1 MPDDDYEKTTV
12 GCGCASCAKINDKM
26 EKTKQTNAL
35 LDFAEISLQWD
46 TISDVKTALS
56 KIIEAM
62 RLMNTE

>member
-1 MPDDDYEKTTV
+1 MPDDDYEKTV
-12 GCGCASCAKINDKM
+12 VCGCTSCAKINNEM
-26 EKTKQTNAL
+26 EKTKQINAL